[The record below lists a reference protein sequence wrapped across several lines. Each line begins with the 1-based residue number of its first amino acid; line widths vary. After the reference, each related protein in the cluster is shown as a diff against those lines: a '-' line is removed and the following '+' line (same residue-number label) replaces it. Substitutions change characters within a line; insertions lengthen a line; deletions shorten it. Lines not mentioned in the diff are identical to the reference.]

1 MEISKDRIYKTSWS
15 MCRYSEFRKK
25 ISADTSVVML
35 LHIAVLLMS
44 KLIMHKEIVSN
55 YSIHFVDALW

>member
-1 MEISKDRIYKTSWS
+1 MSKHD
-15 MCRYSEFRKK
+15 
-25 ISADTSVVML
+25 VL

-55 YSIHFVDALW
+55 YSIHFADALW